1 MVNDILAAIADS
13 LAAEYPE
20 ATIYDTN
27 VRQNLNVPCFLID
40 LVNLDTQRRLNK
52 QYASHSDFSVV
63 YIGEG
68 PDDTRQVAELLP
80 IQLATVSH
88 GGHTWE
94 GGNFRVNI
102 EDQENTVTCL
112 VQFFSVVK
120 ILEERALMKTLRQNG
135 GIK

>member
-20 ATIYDTN
+20 ATIYDTT
-27 VRQNLNVPCFLID
+27 VRQDLNVPCFLID
-40 LVNLDTQRRLNK
+40 LVSLDTQRRLNK

-68 PDDTRQVAELLP
+68 PDDTRQVAEVLP
-80 IQLATVSH
+80 IQLSTISH
-88 GGHTWE
+88 SGHAWE
-94 GGNFRVNI
+94 GGNFRINI
-102 EDQENTVTCL
+102 DEQENTVTCI

-120 ILEERALMKTLRQNG
+120 ILEEKTLMQTLRQNG